1 MRLKCSRYLLNGV
14 SAGKRTLAGSASTL
28 FAATPLSTGDKWWR
42 PEVFNGNSPE
52 PVRIFVGE
60 AVSGINRVPE

>member
-1 MRLKCSRYLLNGV
+1 MALKTGQVFWVWQTTKLGELG
-14 SAGKRTLAGSASTL
+14 
-28 FAATPLSTGDKWWR
+28 TPEFVVLRSGLY
-42 PEVFNGNSPE
+42 GNRSDDVNE